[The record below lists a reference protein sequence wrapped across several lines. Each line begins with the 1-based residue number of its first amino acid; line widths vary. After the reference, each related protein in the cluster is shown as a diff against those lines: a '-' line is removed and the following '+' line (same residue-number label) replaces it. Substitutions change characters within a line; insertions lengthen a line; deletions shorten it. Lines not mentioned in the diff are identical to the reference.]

1 MIYAYWVGVNTK
13 FRLQHTWVYKIYNM
27 TTYVGVQNLQH
38 DNWVGVQNLQHDVVM
53 ILGKMLNYQF
63 NIKFDSQIIFSIN
76 ILTVY
81 LI

>member
-1 MIYAYWVGVNTK
+1 MYLLGGCK
-13 FRLQHTWVYKIYNM
+13 
-27 TTYVGVQNLQH
+27 LQH

-81 LI
+81 LTKA

>member
-1 MIYAYWVGVNTK
+1 
-13 FRLQHTWVYKIYNM
+13 M
-27 TTYVGVQNLQH
+27 TTYVGVQNLQPDNCVGVQNLQH
-38 DNWVGVQNLQHDVVM
+38 DNWLGVQNLQHDVVM

>member
-1 MIYAYWVGVNTK
+1 MYLLGGCK
-13 FRLQHTWVYKIYNM
+13 
-27 TTYVGVQNLQH
+27 LQH